1 MAKLTIAIATILLTG
16 CASSGQWRTLSID
29 GGSETAFN
37 ESLTK
42 LHDELP
48 PTRSRIFSLA
58 LGDIVST
65 LAAAS
70 ETDDQ
75 DFTAQDVRSVLD
87 GLTYEGVIALAD
99 QSGPSIERVY
109 HSRGWAQ
116 AERAARRQFDYVLS
130 EQARGTQ
137 QASQMQQAGTWNP

>member
-1 MAKLTIAIATILLTG
+1 MAKLTIAIATIMLTG

-42 LHDELP
+42 LHNELS

-65 LAAAS
+65 LAAVSGA
-70 ETDDQ
+70 DDQ
-75 DFTAQDVRSVLD
+75 DFTAQYLRSELD
-87 GLTYEGVIALAD
+87 ELTYEGVIALAD
-99 QSGPSIERVY
+99 QSGASIETVY

-116 AERAARRQFDYVLS
+116 AEKDARRQFDYVLS
-130 EQARGTQ
+130 EQARATQ
-137 QASQMQQAGTWNP
+137 QGSQRQQAGTWNP